1 MGTWQVY
8 SALQALAR
16 MEFADIVMDSEIML
30 LSSGDPARLRL
41 TLIDASFLD
50 VHLSLTN
57 RYSYHWDRRL
67 VSGRIYRHDNAPHS
81 SWLQVSTYPKHFHN
95 GADNVVEESYIS
107 SDPPTALRDFLVF
120 AQGILRG
127 TV

>member
-8 SALQALAR
+8 SALQELAR
-16 MEFADIVMDSEIML
+16 MEFADIVMDAEIML

-50 VHLSLTN
+50 VHLSLTG

-67 VSGRIYRHDNAPHS
+67 VSGH
-81 SWLQVSTYPKHFHN
+81 
-95 GADNVVEESYIS
+95 IS
-107 SDPPTALRDFLVF
+107 A
-120 AQGILRG
+120 
-127 TV
+127 

>member
-1 MGTWQVY
+1 MGTWPVY
-8 SALQALAR
+8 SALHELAR
-16 MEFADIVMDSEIML
+16 MEFASIVVDAEIML

-50 VHLSLTN
+50 VHLSLTG

-67 VSGRIYRHDNAPHS
+67 VSGHIYRHDNAPHHL
-81 SWLQVSTYPKHFHN
+81 WLQVDTYPQHFHN
-95 GADNVVEESYIS
+95 GADGVVEESYIS
-107 SDPPTALRDFLVF
+107 SDPPTALRESLVF

>member
-8 SALQALAR
+8 SALQELAR
-16 MEFADIVMDSEIML
+16 MEFADIVVDAEIML

-50 VHLSLTN
+50 VHLSLTG

-67 VSGRIYRHDNAPHS
+67 VSGHIYRHDNAPHS
-81 SWLQVSTYPKHFHN
+81 AWLRVSTYPKHFHN
-95 GADNVVEESYIS
+95 GVGNALEESYIS
-107 SDPPTALRDFLVF
+107 GDPPSALREFLVF

-127 TV
+127 TL